1 MKKIYK
7 NMDLLSYDIIAS
19 ASSGNVEAMLQVLE
33 YYDGYISHLSVREF
47 YDEYGNRY
55 SGVDETMKN
64 VLKTKLIES
73 VLNFKP
79 L

>member
-1 MKKIYK
+1 
-7 NMDLLSYDIIAS
+7 MD
-19 ASSGNVEAMLQVLE
+19 N
-33 YYDGYISHLSVREF
+33 ISHLSVREF

-73 VLNFKP
+73 VLNFEAI
-79 L
+79 